1 MFDWLYTETYL
12 WAWLGQTFTFTRRC
26 LESAITL
33 TCSNCF
39 AINPSLQTDQMKISR
54 RESEQKTDLIIWGQL
69 RSQLRFSAWLPISW
83 PSSHNPT
90 FGELVSKLR
99 AWLAG
104 SNFYFHPHSAMSWIS
119 HNPLTYCSHWESN
132 EVDICNE
139 LSKNRSDNLGVRLL
153 GLHSYSPSSPHRK
166 QPTQC
171 KWLL

>member
-1 MFDWLYTETYL
+1 MRSRWQKLACWFTLTWGYL
-12 WAWLGQTFTFTRRC
+12 SMQNC
-26 LESAITL
+26 LCMVGSNFYFYPEMSGISHNPL

-54 RESEQKTDLIIWGQL
+54 RESEQNTDLIIWVQL
-69 RSQLRFSAWLPISW
+69 RSPLRFSAWLPISW

-104 SNFYFHPHSAMSWIS
+104 SNFYFHPQSAMSWIS
-119 HNPLTYCSHWESN
+119 HNPLTYCSHSESN

-139 LSKNRSDNLGVRLL
+139 LSK
-153 GLHSYSPSSPHRK
+153 K
-166 QPTQC
+166 QI
-171 KWLL
+171 W

>member
-1 MFDWLYTETYL
+1 MNMRSDCRSWNVDLLGGEMGIRQSLQFLQTSSAYL

-54 RESEQKTDLIIWGQL
+54 RESEQKTDLIIWVQL

-104 SNFYFHPHSAMSWIS
+104 SNFYFHPHSAMS
-119 HNPLTYCSHWESN
+119 
-132 EVDICNE
+132 
-139 LSKNRSDNLGVRLL
+139 
-153 GLHSYSPSSPHRK
+153 
-166 QPTQC
+166 
-171 KWLL
+171 